1 MWFGI
6 EQINH
11 KEERYNLKQI
21 PSCPII
27 HISHDREPL
36 TTVSPL
42 HKNYN
47 YGYNYG
53 QGKVLSN

>member
-1 MWFGI
+1 MWFGV
-6 EQINH
+6 EYINH
-11 KEERYNLKQI
+11 VEERFNLKQS

-36 TTVSPL
+36 TTISPL
-42 HKNYN
+42 HRNYN

-53 QGKVLSN
+53 EGKQR